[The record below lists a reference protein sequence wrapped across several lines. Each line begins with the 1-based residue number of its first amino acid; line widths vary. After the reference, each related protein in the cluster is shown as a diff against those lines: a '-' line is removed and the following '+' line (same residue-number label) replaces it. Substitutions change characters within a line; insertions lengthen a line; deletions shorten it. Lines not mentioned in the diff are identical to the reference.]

1 MCYEK
6 GGGRKKDLLYLRK
19 IENSFYKRVLSLNQ
33 QPTFKKMGRR
43 NVQGGNKTKTMA
55 RNTTY
60 VSNKIRIPEGSEE
73 EFAVVTAVCGN
84 GRFRI
89 KTEADKV
96 HMGVLPG
103 SMKGHKKRN
112 NFVQL
117 NSIILI
123 NNRSSWQTI
132 KEESTV
138 DIEHIYSPNHIAEL
152 GLTAM
157 FQKQLLSQ
165 QTNSNTAGDNVFVT
179 FSTSTVA
186 DPLPVII
193 KNMVEEKEPQ
203 EEDFDIDLI

>member
-1 MCYEK
+1 
-6 GGGRKKDLLYLRK
+6 
-19 IENSFYKRVLSLNQ
+19 
-33 QPTFKKMGRR
+33 MGRR

-60 VSNKIRIPEGSEE
+60 VSNKIRIPEGAEE

-89 KTEADKV
+89 KTEADKT

-152 GLTAM
+152 GLTTM

-165 QTNSNTAGDNVFVT
+165 QSSSTTAGDNVFVT
-179 FSTSTVA
+179 FSASESMNTVEQ
-186 DPLPVII
+186 PI
-193 KNMVEEKEPQ
+193 VEKTKANEQP

>member
-1 MCYEK
+1 
-6 GGGRKKDLLYLRK
+6 
-19 IENSFYKRVLSLNQ
+19 
-33 QPTFKKMGRR
+33 MGRR

-60 VSNKIRIPEGSEE
+60 VSNKIRIPEGPEE
-73 EFAVVTAVCGN
+73 EYAVVVAVCGN

-89 KTEADKV
+89 QTEAKKT

-112 NFVQL
+112 NYVQL
-117 NSIILI
+117 NSILLI

-138 DIEHIYSPNHIAEL
+138 DIEHIYTANHIAEL
-152 GLTAM
+152 GLSTM
-157 FQKQLLSQ
+157 FQSQLFSQ
-165 QTNSNTAGDNVFVT
+165 QINQGAAGDNVT
-179 FSTSTVA
+179 FSASTTVSEPA
-186 DPLPVII
+186 PIMDQRIPGKI
-193 KNMVEEKEPQ
+193 EEEEEEEE

>member
-1 MCYEK
+1 
-6 GGGRKKDLLYLRK
+6 
-19 IENSFYKRVLSLNQ
+19 
-33 QPTFKKMGRR
+33 MGRR

-60 VSNKIRIPEGSEE
+60 VSNKIRIPEGPEE
-73 EFAVVTAVCGN
+73 EYAVVVAVCGN

-89 KTEADKV
+89 QTEAKKT

-112 NFVQL
+112 NYVQL
-117 NSIILI
+117 NSILLI

-138 DIEHIYSPNHIAEL
+138 DIEHIYTANHIAEL
-152 GLTAM
+152 GLSTM
-157 FQKQLLSQ
+157 FQAQLFSQ
-165 QTNSNTAGDNVFVT
+165 QTNSNTGDKVFVT
-179 FSTSTVA
+179 FSASTTVSEPVA
-186 DPLPVII
+186 SIMDQRIPGKI
-193 KNMVEEKEPQ
+193 EEEEEE